1 MSCWLIYEAST
12 GRTFLLVGGGN
23 SIDYSIVVLHFWR
36 PAPSDV
42 RGASHYNIST
52 RAHEASYYTL
62 LLSLHQIGP
71 YSVAQNGYFGL
82 TSNSGVLYI
91 GKYFVCVVSFVDA
104 CHLWNHDIWEKGPA
118 SWVQHLWAV
127 NSSTAYQHFQKLEF
141 KARRSLLPH
150 FSKKR
155 PTSVASDFGK
165 HSSSPSCSKNQRYWM
180 PRKVSLAH
188 GRVLSSR
195 DICIEIHAYT
205 YTHAHAHAHTHI
217 HKERRGESCL
227 LEGNCAQ
234 RSTQM
239 QRTERERAC
248 DWERGICVGPG

>member
-104 CHLWNHDIWEKGPA
+104 CHLEITTSEKRALQAESNICGL
-118 SWVQHLWAV
+118 WILVQPI
-127 NSSTAYQHFQKLEF
+127 NIFKSSNLKLVDLFCHISVKRDLRALLRTLENTPQVLL
-141 KARRSLLPH
+141 ARRI
-150 FSKKR
+150 K
-155 PTSVASDFGK
+155 G
-165 HSSSPSCSKNQRYWM
+165 
-180 PRKVSLAH
+180 
-188 GRVLSSR
+188 
-195 DICIEIHAYT
+195 IE
-205 YTHAHAHAHTHI
+205 
-217 HKERRGESCL
+217 CL
-227 LEGNCAQ
+227 EKCL
-234 RSTQM
+234 
-239 QRTERERAC
+239 
-248 DWERGICVGPG
+248 